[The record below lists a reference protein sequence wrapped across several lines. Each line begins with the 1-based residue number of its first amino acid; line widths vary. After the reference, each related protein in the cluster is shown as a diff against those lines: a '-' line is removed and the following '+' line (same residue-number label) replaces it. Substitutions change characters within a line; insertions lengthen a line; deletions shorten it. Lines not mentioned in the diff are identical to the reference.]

1 MASGTT
7 TYTIEL
13 AAKMLGVDSASSQ
26 LESLE
31 QQLLGAG
38 NASAEAAEAL
48 ALGERKY
55 AQLEKA
61 AVKAAQAFEKVKGKS
76 RGFVDEGLKAEAE
89 KAAAALRGEGA
100 ALDKL
105 RGSATAAAA
114 AHDRLKASFKATE
127 KAARGEADALQDA
140 DARARGSGNIGKLKS
155 ALGDLGGPLGV
166 VGQKAAGA
174 ADAVGNLIGALGTG
188 PGALVAVAVAVV
200 AAVALI
206 TVAIGAAIVKTAQW
220 AVGLANAKRSAALNV
235 EALEQ
240 TSASLIGL
248 GKILPG
254 VQRASGLTGDQIGD
268 LARGLADAKVSAEDM
283 PAALRAAALA
293 EKALTGEGAKLIA
306 EMKAGKR
313 AVGELARKAESDF
326 GDIVARKLLSLDDQT
341 ETLKRNLGE
350 TFGGLKIEGLL
361 GEVKRLVALFDSTTA
376 SGKTMKVLFETLF
389 QPLIDA
395 VVVSGPLIER
405 MFLGAAIAAL
415 KLLIAI
421 KPGIKLVKQLL
432 GEADDSALPD
442 AFAVA
447 EFAGRALV
455 YALGTILVMLGLI
468 AVGAALVAA
477 PFILIGILAAAAF
490 GRVYNEAASAIEF
503 LQSISL
509 TEIGTQMMQG
519 LANGITAGK
528 DKVVAAITGAARDAI
543 SAAKKLLGI
552 ASPSKVFEG
561 LGVNVGEG
569 FEAGVDDSSAGTQS
583 ALESMVAPPAAKGG
597 VGGAGVGGPV
607 TVYLTIHADTDKG
620 EDIAHAVEGVLL
632 RIWEGDVLQL
642 GGQPPEGAPA

>member
-1 MASGTT
+1 MAGT
-7 TYTIEL
+7 TYTIDV
-13 AAKMLGVDSASSQ
+13 AARALGVDSTSAQ
-26 LESLE
+26 LESLSNA
-31 QQLLGAG
+31 LSGSG
-38 NASAEAAEAL
+38 NAAQDAAEAL
-48 ALGERKY
+48 ALGERRY

-61 AVKAAQAFEKVKGKS
+61 AIAAAKAVERA
-76 RGFVDEGLKAEAE
+76 GLKGAVPAEMSQRAD
-89 KAAAALRGEGA
+89 AAASALRGEA
-100 ALDKL
+100 VALDRL
-105 RGSATAAAA
+105 RASASSAAAA
-114 AHDRLKASFKATE
+114 QE
-127 KAARGEADALQDA
+127 KLIGSRGT
-140 DARARGSGNIGKLKS
+140 GNLGKLKS

-166 VGQKAAGA
+166 VGQKATGA

-220 AVGLANAKRSAALNV
+220 AVGLADAKRNAALTV

-240 TSASLIGL
+240 TSASLTGL
-248 GKILPG
+248 GGILPG
-254 VQRASGLTGDQIGD
+254 VARATGLEADKLND
-268 LARGLADAKVSAEDM
+268 LARGLADAKVSADDM
-283 PAALRAAALA
+283 PAALRAAAIA

-313 AVGELARKAESDF
+313 AVGELASEAEKKF
-326 GDIVARKLLSLDDQT
+326 GGIVSRRLLSLDSQT
-341 ETLKRNLGE
+341 DTLKRNLGE

-376 SGKTMKVLFETLF
+376 SGKTMKFLFETMF

-405 MFLGAAIAAL
+405 MFLGAAIGAL
-415 KLLIAI
+415 KLYIAI
-421 KPGIKLVKQLL
+421 KPGIKAVKELL
-432 GEADDSALPD
+432 GETDDSALPD
-442 AFAVA
+442 AFEVA
-447 EFAGRALV
+447 EFAGKSLVAALAAV
-455 YALGTILVMLGLI
+455 VVVLGLI
-468 AVGAALVAA
+468 VVAAALIVA
-477 PFILIGILAAAAF
+477 PFILIGILAAEAF
-490 GRVYNEAASAIEF
+490 GRVYNEAASALEF

-519 LANGITAGK
+519 LADGITAGK
-528 DKVVAAITGAARDAI
+528 DAVVTAITGAAKDAI
-543 SAAKKLLGI
+543 SAAKRLLGI

-561 LGVNVGEG
+561 MGVNVGEG
-569 FEAGVDDSSAGTQS
+569 FEAGVDDSSAGTRS
-583 ALESMVAPPAAKGG
+583 ALESMVEPPAAKGG
-597 VGGAGVGGPV
+597 GGGAGVGGPV